1 VYGVL
6 LTCMSVPYNACSVLG
21 GQSIRAHET
30 GDTQSC
36 KSLCVLRIEPRSSGR
51 AAVLLTT
58 KSLFLPLLL
67 VFKKKIIYLF
77 LFFMC
82 TGVLPPCMSVWGCQ
96 ITWRWITA
104 VSCHMDAGNW
114 TLVLWKSCHCLL
126 LLSHLSSLTAGIFDH
141 SYELVSG
148 TGTIH

>member
-1 VYGVL
+1 
-6 LTCMSVPYNACSVLG
+6 MSVPYNACSVLG

-67 VFKKKIIYLF
+67 VFKKKNYLSIFIFHVHWCFAPMYVCVRVSNHLALDYSCELPYGCWELNSGPLQGHQGFLITEPSLRPQIRPESSPRRVQVHLF
-77 LFFMC
+77 LKRMQDQ
-82 TGVLPPCMSVWGCQ
+82 L
-96 ITWRWITA
+96 
-104 VSCHMDAGNW
+104 
-114 TLVLWKSCHCLL
+114 
-126 LLSHLSSLTAGIFDH
+126 
-141 SYELVSG
+141 
-148 TGTIH
+148 